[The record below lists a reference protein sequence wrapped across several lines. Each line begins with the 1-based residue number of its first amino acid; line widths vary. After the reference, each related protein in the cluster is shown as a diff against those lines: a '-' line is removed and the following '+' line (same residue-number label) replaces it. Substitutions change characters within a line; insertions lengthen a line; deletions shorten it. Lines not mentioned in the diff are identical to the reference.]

1 MDRRNGTNQWIYA
14 TNINMGQLGEYD
26 NFKDLGKDSS
36 VPVKYKKIRV
46 HLVYDANHYGLHKV
60 RLVADVNLTDI
71 QVESVFLGLFPSVVY
86 KFLRFLLSS
95 IR

>member
-1 MDRRNGTNQWIYA
+1 MELDRRNGTNQWIYA

-46 HLVYDANHYGLHKV
+46 HLVYYVNHVICHKS
-60 RLVADVNLTDI
+60 RLVDDGHLTDI
-71 QVESVFLGLFPSVVY
+71 PVESIYSEFV
-86 KFLRFLLSS
+86 
-95 IR
+95 